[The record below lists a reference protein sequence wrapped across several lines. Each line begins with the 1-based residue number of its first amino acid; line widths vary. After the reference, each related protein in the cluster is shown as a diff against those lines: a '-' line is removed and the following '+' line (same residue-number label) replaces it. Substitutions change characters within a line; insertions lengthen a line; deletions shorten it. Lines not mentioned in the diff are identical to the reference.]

1 MSNIAVLGAGTW
13 GIALARLQANKG
25 NDVTVWSALPG
36 EVKELSETRLHKNLP
51 NMQVPQSIQFTTSLE
66 EACKGRDLIVFAV
79 PSVFIR
85 STARNAKAFISPD
98 QLIVT
103 VAKGLE
109 PGTLMTMSQIIGQ
122 ELGNEERI
130 AALSGPTHAEEVAQ
144 DMLTTIVAACGD
156 LKKAE
161 TVQELFTTDF
171 MRVYT
176 NTDILGVELCG
187 ALKNVM
193 ALAAGI
199 SDGLGYGDNA
209 KAAIITRGILEL
221 SRLGEAMGCNPQT
234 FMGLAGIGD
243 LIVTATSRHSRN
255 NRAGFLMGQ
264 GYSAKEAT
272 EKVGMVVEGL
282 NALEGAL
289 ELSKEHNVEV
299 PLVEAVNQ
307 VVNSG
312 TSARDIVATLMG
324 RQKKTEFCG
333 N

>member
-1 MSNIAVLGAGTW
+1 MNHIAVLGAGTW

-25 NDVTVWSALPG
+25 NDVTVWSALPQ
-36 EVKELSETRLHKNLP
+36 EIEELSRTHLHKNLP
-51 NMQVPQSIQFTTSLE
+51 GMVVPESIHFTTSLE
-66 EACKGRDLIVFAV
+66 EACTGKDLVLFAV

-85 STARNAKAFISPD
+85 STAKNAKAFLAPD

-109 PGTLMTMSQIIGQ
+109 PKTLLTMSQIIGQ
-122 ELGNEERI
+122 EVGHEERI
-130 AALSGPTHAEEVAQ
+130 VALSGPTHAEEVAQ
-144 DMLTTIVAACGD
+144 DMLTTIVAACAD
-156 LKKAE
+156 LKKAKA
-161 TVQELFTTDF
+161 VQEMFTTSF

-199 SDGLGYGDNA
+199 SDGLGFGDNA

-221 SRLGEAMGCNPQT
+221 SRLGETMGCKMQT

-255 NRAGFLMGQ
+255 NRAGYLMGQ
-264 GYSAKEAT
+264 GLTAKEAT

-282 NALEGAL
+282 NALEGAM
-289 ELSKEHNVEV
+289 ELSRQHNIEV
-299 PLVEAVNQ
+299 PLVEAVNA
-307 VVNSG
+307 VANG
-312 TSARDIVATLMG
+312 TASAKDIVAQLMG
-324 RQKKTEFCG
+324 REKKPEF
-333 N
+333 NKQ